1 MISKLKTFLF
11 KNLSTRQTLTKN
23 VFWLTLGQIGSRLLR
38 AIIIIYAARA
48 LGAGEYG
55 VFSYVLGL
63 SGFFTVFSDMGVNS
77 LLMRDV
83 ASYPEERSRYFAASF
98 WLKISLLFV
107 ASLLL
112 IFVAPHFSKIG
123 IVISL
128 FSLVALMSVFD
139 GLGEFFSS
147 FLRGVEKMELDAFI
161 MFAKNIVMI
170 IAGFTLL
177 ILSPNAQSL
186 IISYIISSGFGAI
199 VAAFFVRR
207 QFLKIFRYFD
217 LNLIKKIIS
226 SAWPIAFSSVL
237 GMFMIN
243 TDVVIL
249 GWLRTA
255 KEIGYYSIG
264 QRFVPVLLT
273 LPNIFATAMFPI
285 LSRFAGQKEQQK
297 EKNLNEKSMA
307 LIFMIVLPLIL
318 GGIIL
323 AAPIIKLIF
332 GQSYLPSVPAFRI
345 LIISLILIFP
355 NVFLTNIVLV
365 HNYQKK
371 IVKYLVFSSLGN
383 IILNILLIPLWGII
397 GAAVA
402 TLVSQ
407 ILYVVPTWL
416 TMKKINN
423 FYTFRYLKKIIA
435 AAIIMSGFSFA
446 LYHYNINIIA
456 NIIISIGVYF
466 GMLYLLKEK
475 VLEEILILFK
485 KFKEAT
491 PQ

>member
-55 VFSYVLGL
+55 VFSYILGL
-63 SGFFTVFSDMGVNS
+63 AGFFTVFSDMGVNT
-77 LLMRDV
+77 LLMRDA
-83 ASYPEERSRYFAASF
+83 ASYPEERSKYFAASF
-98 WLKISLLFV
+98 WLKIALLFV

-123 IVISL
+123 IAISL

-139 GLGEFFSS
+139 GLGEFFNS

-161 MFAKNIVMI
+161 MIAKNIVLI
-170 IAGFTLL
+170 IVGFSLL
-177 ILSPNAQSL
+177 TLSPNAQSL
-186 IISYIISSGFGAI
+186 IISYSVSLGLGAI
-199 VAAFFVRR
+199 LAAFFVRK
-207 QFLKIFRYFD
+207 QFLTIFRYFD
-217 LNLIKKIIS
+217 LNLIKKIVS

-243 TDVVIL
+243 TDVVML

-255 KEIGYYSIG
+255 QEIGYYSIG

-307 LIFMIVLPLIL
+307 LIFMIVLPIIL

-323 AAPIIKLIF
+323 ATPIIKLIF
-332 GQSYLPSVPAFRI
+332 GQSYLPAVSAFRI
-345 LIISLILIFP
+345 LITSLIWIFP

-371 IVKYLVFSSLGN
+371 IVKYLILSSVVN
-383 IILNILLIPLWGII
+383 IGLNILLIPWWGII

-407 ILYVVPTWL
+407 TLYVAPTWL

-423 FYTFRYLKKIIA
+423 FYTLRYLKKIIA
-435 AAIIMSGFSFA
+435 GAIIMAGVSFI
-446 LYHYNINIIA
+446 LNYFNLNVILNIV
-456 NIIISIGVYF
+456 ISTGVYF
-466 GMLYLLKEK
+466 GILYLLKEK
-475 VLEEILILFK
+475 VLGEILILFK
-485 KFKEAT
+485 KFKEVT
-491 PQ
+491 SQ